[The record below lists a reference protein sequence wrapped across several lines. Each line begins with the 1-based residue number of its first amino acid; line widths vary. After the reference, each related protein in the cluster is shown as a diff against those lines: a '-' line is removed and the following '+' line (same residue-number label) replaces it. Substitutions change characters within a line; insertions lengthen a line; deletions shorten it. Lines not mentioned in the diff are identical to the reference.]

1 MEVILPV
8 LLVQLIGAVVL
19 KLTARVLLAAFR
31 VSVAVFVQDLLSVT
45 VSIYVFAATPV
56 KFAVV
61 APFDQL

>member
-1 MEVILPV
+1 MFPVEVEQV
-8 LLVQLIGAVVL
+8 IGVVVD
-19 KLTARVLLAAFR
+19 KLTARVLLAAFK

-45 VSIYVFAATPV
+45 VNTYVFAATPV